1 MSHEVR
7 IDRVPATQPQPSPS
21 PLMHPSHL
29 GLPPLAPVPHGVL
42 PVLPA
47 ALSMHSPHLLAQMSH
62 FLMSLREQHQKLRLV
77 QEQQANISNSKS
89 HATTDSDHE
98 RESNRSTSTTP
109 LTSPG
114 SQQQNNTTKLVGK
127 NNNNNN
133 NTEQPLDLRM
143 DSKKSTVLG
152 GLAIA
157 PTGKL
162 IKNEPNLI
170 IANSLIANHHHNN
183 HNIHTTVAEDENRNL
198 IDVVSMDS
206 PEDIAGDNDD
216 MLDDDD
222 DDMLDD
228 SHSRHNDI
236 INDMD
241 DMDVIHDN
249 KSAVSS
255 PPSSAGNG
263 SVQNEL
269 LAAHSAILSRFQN
282 APSSNIPPEALE
294 QVQRTLKQMLAHAS
308 AKQSRAQAAQSTS
321 GKLERYGCKYCGK
334 TFPRSANLTRHLRTH
349 TGEQP
354 YKCNFCERS
363 FSISSNLQRH
373 VRNIHNKERPYRCP
387 LCDRC
392 FGQQTNLDRHLRKHE
407 NDGPTILDG
416 LGPRA
421 KSYLVRMAPRAVAA
435 VVAATQ
441 AAAAATNSPENLRN
455 GSLPRD
461 SPLKNSSTGL
471 ALKNNVLGGG
481 GGGGSSGETSS
492 CPDSSSDSGNSG
504 SAVSVSGGGGGA
516 TAAQNETKRLKNR
529 STLNNRVQVE
539 VAK

>member
-1 MSHEVR
+1 
-7 IDRVPATQPQPSPS
+7 
-21 PLMHPSHL
+21 
-29 GLPPLAPVPHGVL
+29 
-42 PVLPA
+42 
-47 ALSMHSPHLLAQMSH
+47 MHSPHLLAQMSH

-89 HATTDSDHE
+89 HATDSDHE

-114 SQQQNNTTKLVGK
+114 SQQLNNTTKLVGK

-170 IANSLIANHHHNN
+170 IANSLIANHHLHNN

-241 DMDVIHDN
+241 DMDVIHDT

-255 PPSSAGNG
+255 PPSSAGNS

-354 YKCNFCERS
+354 YKCQFCERS

-373 VRNIHNKERPYRCP
+373 VRNIHNKEKPYKCH
-387 LCDRC
+387 LCERC

-416 LGPRA
+416 MGPGRHKFFMPSKQEQNDRREA
-421 KSYLVRMAPRAVAA
+421 LIAA
-435 VVAATQ
+435 LQGAARKV
-441 AAAAATNSPENLRN
+441 TNMDVDNDDDDE
-455 GSLPRD
+455 D
-461 SPLKNSSTGL
+461 
-471 ALKNNVLGGG
+471 
-481 GGGGSSGETSS
+481 
-492 CPDSSSDSGNSG
+492 
-504 SAVSVSGGGGGA
+504 
-516 TAAQNETKRLKNR
+516 NEDVDVDGDIEEEKESN
-529 STLNNRVQVE
+529 
-539 VAK
+539 

>member
-7 IDRVPATQPQPSPS
+7 IDRVPTAQPPSPS
-21 PLMHPSHL
+21 QSHLMHPSHM
-29 GLPPLAPVPHGVL
+29 GLPPMAPVPHGVL
-42 PVLPA
+42 PVLPT

-62 FLMSLREQHQKLRLV
+62 FLMSLREQHQKQMKLV
-77 QEQQANISNSKS
+77 QEATSNSNKNLE
-89 HATTDSDHE
+89 DVD
-98 RESNRSTSTTP
+98 RESNTSRSSTTP
-109 LTSPG
+109 LTSPTA
-114 SQQQNNTTKLVGK
+114 SAATTKVV

-133 NTEQPLDLRM
+133 VVTTEQPLDLSM
-143 DSKKSTVLG
+143 NSKQKSTTG
-152 GLAIA
+152 GSAISA
-157 PTGKL
+157 KIL
-162 IKNEPNLI
+162 VKNEPI
-170 IANSLIANHHHNN
+170 INNN
-183 HNIHTTVAEDENRNL
+183 HTVQAEDENRNL

-206 PEDIAGDNDD
+206 PEDDIADRDNDDIMDEDDED
-216 MLDDDD
+216 MLDDKH
-222 DDMLDD
+222 DM
-228 SHSRHNDI
+228 
-236 INDMD
+236 NDMD
-241 DMDVIHDN
+241 DTSLDLKLGSDILGTGTL
-249 KSAVSS
+249 S
-255 PPSSAGNG
+255 PGGGA
-263 SVQNEL
+263 QNEL

-282 APSSNIPPEALE
+282 VPSSNIPPEALE

-308 AKQSRAQAAQSTS
+308 AKQSRAQAAQTSS

-441 AAAAATNSPENLRN
+441 AAAAAANNSANSPN
-455 GSLPRD
+455 GGSPRETPLNNANATLPNG
-461 SPLKNSSTGL
+461 PLKSSS
-471 ALKNNVLGGG
+471 A
-481 GGGGSSGETSS
+481 GGSSGENSS
-492 CPDSSSDSGNSG
+492 CGPDSSSDSNSG
-504 SAVSVSGGGGGA
+504 SS
-516 TAAQNETKRLKNR
+516 AAAESRRLK
-529 STLNNRVQVE
+529 SKQALNRVTQVE

>member
-1 MSHEVR
+1 
-7 IDRVPATQPQPSPS
+7 
-21 PLMHPSHL
+21 
-29 GLPPLAPVPHGVL
+29 
-42 PVLPA
+42 
-47 ALSMHSPHLLAQMSH
+47 MHSPHLLAQMSH

-89 HATTDSDHE
+89 HANTDSDHE

-170 IANSLIANHHHNN
+170 IANSLIANHHQHNN
-183 HNIHTTVAEDENRNL
+183 YNIHTTVAEDENRNL

-504 SAVSVSGGGGGA
+504 SAVSVSGGGGDGGA

-529 STLNNRVQVE
+529 SS
-539 VAK
+539 AGGSA

>member
-1 MSHEVR
+1 MIHKSCICKSVHRCVSLDGR
-7 IDRVPATQPQPSPS
+7 
-21 PLMHPSHL
+21 
-29 GLPPLAPVPHGVL
+29 
-42 PVLPA
+42 
-47 ALSMHSPHLLAQMSH
+47 LSW
-62 FLMSLREQHQKLRLV
+62 
-77 QEQQANISNSKS
+77 
-89 HATTDSDHE
+89 
-98 RESNRSTSTTP
+98 
-109 LTSPG
+109 LT
-114 SQQQNNTTKLVGK
+114 
-127 NNNNNN
+127 
-133 NTEQPLDLRM
+133 
-143 DSKKSTVLG
+143 
-152 GLAIA
+152 
-157 PTGKL
+157 TGKSKMDIRYYKPAIIIRRVLKFTLL
-162 IKNEPNLI
+162 I
-170 IANSLIANHHHNN
+170 
-183 HNIHTTVAEDENRNL
+183 
-198 IDVVSMDS
+198 
-206 PEDIAGDNDD
+206 
-216 MLDDDD
+216 
-222 DDMLDD
+222 
-228 SHSRHNDI
+228 
-236 INDMD
+236 
-241 DMDVIHDN
+241 
-249 KSAVSS
+249 
-255 PPSSAGNG
+255 
-263 SVQNEL
+263 
-269 LAAHSAILSRFQN
+269 F
-282 APSSNIPPEALE
+282 
-294 QVQRTLKQMLAHAS
+294 
-308 AKQSRAQAAQSTS
+308 
-321 GKLERYGCKYCGK
+321 RYGCKYCGK

-504 SAVSVSGGGGGA
+504 SAVSVSGGGGDGGA

-529 STLNNRVQVE
+529 SS
-539 VAK
+539 AGGSA

>member
-7 IDRVPATQPQPSPS
+7 IDRVPEQPSPS
-21 PLMHPSHL
+21 PLMHPTHL

-42 PVLPA
+42 PVLPT

-62 FLMSLREQHQKLRLV
+62 FLMSLREQHHKLRM
-77 QEQQANISNSKS
+77 QEAQNSRS
-89 HATTDSDHE
+89 SPVNLHQDEDSQSEVDPSETTAKAVKVNHI
-98 RESNRSTSTTP
+98 N
-109 LTSPG
+109 
-114 SQQQNNTTKLVGK
+114 NNT
-127 NNNNNN
+127 
-133 NTEQPLDLRM
+133 TEQPLDLSLP
-143 DSKKSTVLG
+143 SKKVLKM
-152 GLAIA
+152 ASNHRQ
-157 PTGKL
+157 PTQPQPQ
-162 IKNEPNLI
+162 E
-170 IANSLIANHHHNN
+170 
-183 HNIHTTVAEDENRNL
+183 EDENRNL

-206 PEDIAGDNDD
+206 PSEECPEDMDEDDLEDDELQSEGGGDN
-216 MLDDDD
+216 
-222 DDMLDD
+222 
-228 SHSRHNDI
+228 N
-236 INDMD
+236 
-241 DMDVIHDN
+241 
-249 KSAVSS
+249 
-255 PPSSAGNG
+255 PSNIQS
-263 SVQNEL
+263 EL
-269 LAAHSAILSRFQN
+269 LAAQSAILSRFSHSG
-282 APSSNIPPEALE
+282 SSNIPPEALE

-308 AKQSRAQAAQSTS
+308 AKQSRAQNQNNN
-321 GKLERYGCKYCGK
+321 GKMERYGCKYCGK

-441 AAAAATNSPENLRN
+441 AAQQANKPSNGVSLRE
-455 GSLPRD
+455 
-461 SPLKNSSTGL
+461 SPLKNSATSAL
-471 ALKNNVLGGG
+471 AEPLPPTTEKRPHH
-481 GGGGSSGETSS
+481 SSI
-492 CPDSSSDSGNSG
+492 
-504 SAVSVSGGGGGA
+504 
-516 TAAQNETKRLKNR
+516 K
-529 STLNNRVQVE
+529 VE

>member
-1 MSHEVR
+1 
-7 IDRVPATQPQPSPS
+7 
-21 PLMHPSHL
+21 
-29 GLPPLAPVPHGVL
+29 
-42 PVLPA
+42 
-47 ALSMHSPHLLAQMSH
+47 MHSPHLLAQMSH

-170 IANSLIANHHHNN
+170 IANSLIANNHHHNN

-206 PEDIAGDNDD
+206 PEDIAGDNANDI
-216 MLDDDD
+216 LESDD

-228 SHSRHNDI
+228 ASRH
-236 INDMD
+236 NDMD
-241 DMDVIHDN
+241 DMDHDIHDN
-249 KSAVSS
+249 KSAVSNS
-255 PPSSAGNG
+255 PPISSAGNG

-363 FSISSNLQRH
+363 FSISSNLQKH
-373 VRNIHNKERPYRCP
+373 V
-387 LCDRC
+387 
-392 FGQQTNLDRHLRKHE
+392 

-504 SAVSVSGGGGGA
+504 SAVSVSGGA
-516 TAAQNETKRLKNR
+516 TVAQNETKRLKNR

-539 VAK
+539 VA

>member
-1 MSHEVR
+1 
-7 IDRVPATQPQPSPS
+7 
-21 PLMHPSHL
+21 
-29 GLPPLAPVPHGVL
+29 
-42 PVLPA
+42 
-47 ALSMHSPHLLAQMSH
+47 MHSPHLLAQMSH

-89 HATTDSDHE
+89 HATDSDHE

-133 NTEQPLDLRM
+133 NNTEQPLDLRM

-152 GLAIA
+152 VGIAIA

-170 IANSLIANHHHNN
+170 IANSLIANNHHHNN

-241 DMDVIHDN
+241 DMDVIHDT

-255 PPSSAGNG
+255 PPSSAGPNG

-308 AKQSRAQAAQSTS
+308 AKQSRAQAAQNTS

-363 FSISSNLQRH
+363 FSIRSNLQRH
-373 VRNIHNKERPYRCP
+373 VRNIHNKEKPFKCP

-392 FGQQTNLDRHLRKHE
+392 FGQQTNLDRHLKKHE
-407 NDGPTILDG
+407 TCSDPSHIVDSPEAKVGPDEEGYFDEIRTFMG
-416 LGPRA
+416 KVTA
-421 KSYLVRMAPRAVAA
+421 ST
-435 VVAATQ
+435 AATASMSGSRGETAYSPHSDQ
-441 AAAAATNSPENLRN
+441 DIDVEEDDMDISDHHGNGNRVAGSGATGN
-455 GSLPRD
+455 GSVEE
-461 SPLKNSSTGL
+461 N
-471 ALKNNVLGGG
+471 
-481 GGGGSSGETSS
+481 
-492 CPDSSSDSGNSG
+492 NSG
-504 SAVSVSGGGGGA
+504 
-516 TAAQNETKRLKNR
+516 
-529 STLNNRVQVE
+529 
-539 VAK
+539 

>member
-1 MSHEVR
+1 
-7 IDRVPATQPQPSPS
+7 
-21 PLMHPSHL
+21 
-29 GLPPLAPVPHGVL
+29 
-42 PVLPA
+42 
-47 ALSMHSPHLLAQMSH
+47 MHSPHLLAQMSH

-89 HATTDSDHE
+89 HAANTDSDHE

-109 LTSPG
+109 LLTSPG
-114 SQQQNNTTKLVGK
+114 SQQTTKLVGK
-127 NNNNNN
+127 NNNNN

-143 DSKKSTVLG
+143 DSKKSTVGLG
-152 GLAIA
+152 HGHLAIA
-157 PTGKL
+157 SPIAGKI

-170 IANSLIANHHHNN
+170 IANSLIQANHHHNN

-206 PEDIAGDNDD
+206 PEDIAGDNANDI
-216 MLDDDD
+216 LESDD

-228 SHSRHNDI
+228 ASRH
-236 INDMD
+236 NDMD
-241 DMDVIHDN
+241 DMDHDIHDN
-249 KSAVSS
+249 KSAVSNS
-255 PPSSAGNG
+255 PPISSAGNG

-282 APSSNIPPEALE
+282 APSSNIPPEALG
-294 QVQRTLKQMLAHAS
+294 QFHQALKQMLAHAS

-441 AAAAATNSPENLRN
+441 AAAAATNSPENMRN

-504 SAVSVSGGGGGA
+504 SAVSVSGGGGDGGA

-529 STLNNRVQVE
+529 SS
-539 VAK
+539 AGGSA

>member
-1 MSHEVR
+1 MGKNFRIEDPFVKKNLVKNPLSFMHFFSILQIKYVKIMSHEVR
-7 IDRVPATQPQPSPS
+7 IDRVPEQPSPS
-21 PLMHPSHL
+21 PLMHPTHL

-42 PVLPA
+42 PVLPT

-62 FLMSLREQHQKLRLV
+62 FLMSLREQHHKLRM
-77 QEQQANISNSKS
+77 QEAQNSRSSPVNDEDSKS
-89 HATTDSDHE
+89 DV
-98 RESNRSTSTTP
+98 ESGTETSTAA
-109 LTSPG
+109 SK
-114 SQQQNNTTKLVGK
+114 SVKVNH
-127 NNNNNN
+127 NNNNT
-133 NTEQPLDLRM
+133 TEQPLDLRL
-143 DSKKSTVLG
+143 DSKKVLKMASNIG
-152 GLAIA
+152 GHL
-157 PTGKL
+157 
-162 IKNEPNLI
+162 
-170 IANSLIANHHHNN
+170 HHRQSQPQQE
-183 HNIHTTVAEDENRNL
+183 EDENRNL

-206 PEDIAGDNDD
+206 PSEEPE
-216 MLDDDD
+216 
-222 DDMLDD
+222 
-228 SHSRHNDI
+228 
-236 INDMD
+236 DMD
-241 DMDVIHDN
+241 EDDLLEDEELQ
-249 KSAVSS
+249 SEADTQSS
-255 PPSSAGNG
+255 TIQS
-263 SVQNEL
+263 EL
-269 LAAHSAILSRFQN
+269 LAAQSAILSRFSHSGSGN
-282 APSSNIPPEALE
+282 SNIPPEALE

-308 AKQSRAQAAQSTS
+308 AKQSRAQNQNNN

-441 AAAAATNSPENLRN
+441 AAQQANKPSNGASLREA
-455 GSLPRD
+455 
-461 SPLKNSSTGL
+461 PLKNSTTSAL
-471 ALKNNVLGGG
+471 AGQL
-481 GGGGSSGETSS
+481 EQT
-492 CPDSSSDSGNSG
+492 
-504 SAVSVSGGGGGA
+504 
-516 TAAQNETKRLKNR
+516 TEKRPTTNTIK
-529 STLNNRVQVE
+529 VE

>member
-1 MSHEVR
+1 
-7 IDRVPATQPQPSPS
+7 
-21 PLMHPSHL
+21 
-29 GLPPLAPVPHGVL
+29 
-42 PVLPA
+42 
-47 ALSMHSPHLLAQMSH
+47 MHSPHLLAQMSH

-89 HATTDSDHE
+89 HATDSDHE

-133 NTEQPLDLRM
+133 NNTEQPLDLRM
-143 DSKKSTVLG
+143 DSKKSTLVLG

-170 IANSLIANHHHNN
+170 IANSLIANNHHHNN

-206 PEDIAGDNDD
+206 PEDIAGD
-216 MLDDDD
+216 
-222 DDMLDD
+222 
-228 SHSRHNDI
+228 I
-236 INDMD
+236 
-241 DMDVIHDN
+241 DVIHDT

-255 PPSSAGNG
+255 PPSSAGPNG

-308 AKQSRAQAAQSTS
+308 AKQSRAQAAQNTS

-441 AAAAATNSPENLRN
+441 AAVAANLPENLRN

-504 SAVSVSGGGGGA
+504 SAVSVSGGGGGGA